1 MSKQHV
7 TIYAADWCPFC
18 QRLTAALDRTN
29 TDYALVD
36 VEADKEASEWVK
48 SVNGGNRVV
57 PTVKYSDGTTATN
70 PDAAE
75 VRLKL
80 QELTKS

>member
-1 MSKQHV
+1 MTKEHV

-18 QRLTAALDRTN
+18 QKLLAALDRTD
-29 TDYALVD
+29 TEYTLAD
-36 VEADKEASEWVK
+36 VEQDDAASEWVK
-48 SVNGGNRVV
+48 SVNNGDRIV

-80 QELTKS
+80 QELVG